1 MFTGPLHLFMWITHG
16 IPIKRYSRN
25 TCEWDE
31 LKSSH
36 AQWQLNFTPQYS
48 ETAKFI
54 INYKILIWYHL
65 SSAKL
70 LYSFIG
76 CEREPSRNVM
86 RSQD

>member
-1 MFTGPLHLFMWITHG
+1 MFTGPLYLFMWITHG

-48 ETAKFI
+48 ETAKSI
-54 INYKILIWYHL
+54 INYTNMVSSVFGQTTILFHYL
-65 SSAKL
+65 
-70 LYSFIG
+70 
-76 CEREPSRNVM
+76 
-86 RSQD
+86 